1 MSKALRIRIFSFVL
15 AAVLSFFG
23 TAYSISIIASAA
35 DTVKTWND
43 WDEVGEDAIALKDA
57 YVKYLREVGEGDF
70 IGALGKG
77 VDVPIKWLKLLS
89 DGRLVLS
96 PCDDFIYFLK
106 DGVLQ
111 YEDNREHRSGGG
123 GGRRRGEATEIK
135 PELPV
140 STVKQI
146 NDYWS
151 EYYKPH
157 PNSSQYI
164 YSYQSNESD
173 VGKDA
178 LYIFMPNIPVYVNNN
193 WGNKKD
199 WLGGVYVLPFFQDDD
214 NTNGT
219 LYSNRYAYFHTS
231 GSTKEG
237 NLRLVLD
244 LFDLSSNNVVFSWS
258 WDWNIATYPTA
269 SSYFQNLRTYCPL
282 FFKSHADYLSKS
294 SAHYVSGRGE
304 LDYGVFFGGKYARV
318 GILEN
323 LLKTSSFTP
332 NTNKNDDWGYIM
344 SSEPF
349 ELYANQSQIDY
360 DQIPVNYTITIN
372 GDTIY
377 DYPITDPSTG
387 KSTTINNYITNNY
400 IIGGDD
406 SGGGSGGDTTNNV
419 WNIDF
424 PDFITNIT
432 TSIETAITN
441 VFVADVDVINNYNSE
456 LQDTF
461 NKKLPFVNDFGDIFK
476 SLFVDIVD
484 NNFVYAG
491 DIKPSYSSP
500 GSDPDPGGTAEA
512 SGSSV
517 SVREESIIYPKW
529 TIDLSFFGKEME
541 LTILD
546 FSMYAEP
553 LSYVRLIVC
562 VFIYAVYFVNL
573 MKYLPTLIGGVID
586 MGTGVY
592 STVNPPKKEKGGD

>member
-1 MSKALRIRIFSFVL
+1 MNFKDVIKRVFLYFKRDPKECVALICAACIMAISFL
-15 AAVLSFFG
+15 TASYPAFAAATSWDDV
-23 TAYSISIIASAA
+23 SA
-35 DTVKTWND
+35 
-43 WDEVGEDAIALKDA
+43 DAIALKNA
-57 YVKYLREVGEGDF
+57 YIDYFKSLSSSDFGDVLGSAVD
-70 IGALGKG
+70 IPISWLKTMSDGALAISP
-77 VDVPIKWLKLLS
+77 VDDLYYYLE
-89 DGRLVLS
+89 
-96 PCDDFIYFLK
+96 

-157 PNSSQYI
+157 ENASQYI
-164 YSYQSNESD
+164 WSYQSNESD

-258 WDWNIATYPTA
+258 WDWNIVTYPTA

-282 FFKSHADYLSKS
+282 LFKSHADYLSNS
-294 SAHYVSGRGE
+294 SAFYVSGRGE

-360 DQIPVNYTITIN
+360 DQIPDNYTITIN

-377 DYPITDPSTG
+377 DYDITNPDTG
-387 KSTTINNYITNNY
+387 DHGTVNYYITNNY
-400 IIGGDD
+400 TLPENGSKDDTKDD
-406 SGGGSGGDTTNNV
+406 SGSGPVSGNVTVGGKVDVSGKIEIDTKPIDININVNGGGSGSSGSGDV
-419 WNIDF
+419 SSSPEGVEFDQ
-424 PDFITNIT
+424 
-432 TSIETAITN
+432 
-441 VFVADVDVINNYNSE
+441 DVSLNNYYGWMQEQSTGFSGFMKNFFSW
-456 LQDTF
+456 
-461 NKKLPFVNDFGDIFK
+461 LPEP
-476 SLFVDIVD
+476 IVIMLC
-484 NNFVYAG
+484 AG
-491 DIKPSYSSP
+491 F
-500 GSDPDPGGTAEA
+500 AL
-512 SGSSV
+512 V
-517 SVREESIIYPKW
+517 
-529 TIDLSFFGKEME
+529 
-541 LTILD
+541 ILAR
-546 FSMYAEP
+546 F
-553 LSYVRLIVC
+553 LGR
-562 VFIYAVYFVNL
+562 
-573 MKYLPTLIGGVID
+573 
-586 MGTGVY
+586 
-592 STVNPPKKEKGGD
+592 

>member
-1 MSKALRIRIFSFVL
+1 MKIIKFFKRSWNKVVSLFCAVVIALTTFAHSYPVLAVAAGAEAIIAVIGVIGTIKEFCENCQWVWEIAEPIINKIKSSNASAIAEQQEYYRCYWKEIVSKGQLTESKFREYWTFVVTNGDDTSMEAQYPGFTDTYSMLIETVASGLSLDSLCESIFSNSSDYSVDEKNNP
-15 AAVLSFFG
+15 VVSG
-23 TAYSISIIASAA
+23 SAY
-35 DTVKTWND
+35 K
-43 WDEVGEDAIALKDA
+43 
-57 YVKYLREVGEGDF
+57 R
-70 IGALGKG
+70 
-77 VDVPIKWLKLLS
+77 DV
-89 DGRLVLS
+89 V
-96 PCDDFIYFLK
+96 
-106 DGVLQ
+106 
-111 YEDNREHRSGGG
+111 
-123 GGRRRGEATEIK
+123 
-135 PELPV
+135 
-140 STVKQI
+140 
-146 NDYWS
+146 DYWS

-157 PNSSQYI
+157 ENASQYI
-164 YSYQSNESD
+164 WSYQSNESD

-294 SAHYVSGRGE
+294 SAFYVSGRGE

-360 DQIPVNYTITIN
+360 DQIPDNYTITIN

-377 DYPITDPSTG
+377 DYDITNPDTG
-387 KSTTINNYITNNY
+387 DHGTVNYYITNNY
-400 IIGGDD
+400 TLPENGSKDD
-406 SGGGSGGDTTNNV
+406 SKDDSGSGTVNGNVTVGGKVDVSGKIEIDTKPIDININVNGGGSGSSGSGTGESIGDY
-419 WNIDF
+419 ID
-424 PDFITNIT
+424 PG
-432 TSIETAITN
+432 
-441 VFVADVDVINNYNSE
+441 DVD
-456 LQDTF
+456 T
-461 NKKLPFVNDFGDIFK
+461 DIDK
-476 SLFVDIVD
+476 YLDKI
-484 NNFVYAG
+484 
-491 DIKPSYSSP
+491 P
-500 GSDPDPGGTAEA
+500 
-512 SGSSV
+512 SV
-517 SVREESIIYPKW
+517 SKNFIDYLKDFFSWLPPEIYG
-529 TIDLSFFGKEME
+529 L
-541 LTILD
+541 LILGLLVAI
-546 FSMYAEP
+546 FCRISG
-553 LSYVRLIVC
+553 R
-562 VFIYAVYFVNL
+562 
-573 MKYLPTLIGGVID
+573 
-586 MGTGVY
+586 
-592 STVNPPKKEKGGD
+592 